1 MKLSR
6 VPATLKTLSLVFI
19 LLLPPGAMSQEVWI
33 KKASALLAE
42 PLRTSAVQGLAS
54 PDTKALVK
62 ERKGIWLLVESDDGS
77 GWVRLAAV
85 RYTAPGGNIK
95 TSLSALKTGRE
106 GSGNNVAATGVRGMD
121 AKMLTLAKP
130 NFEELALLDDLRTDS
145 SFTRELQEIK
155 NRRKVPAVS
164 YRPPAGKG
172 PPASESARPALKR
185 IKDKR
190 SEIEDE
196 F

>member
-6 VPATLKTLSLVFI
+6 VPATLKTLSLALI

-62 ERKGIWLLVESDDGS
+62 ERKGIWLLVESGDGS

-155 NRRKVPAVS
+155 NRREIPAVS

-172 PPASESARPALKR
+172 PAASESARPALKR

>member
-1 MKLSR
+1 MELSR
-6 VPATLKTLSLVFI
+6 VPATLKTLSLALI
-19 LLLPPGAMSQEVWI
+19 LLLPPGAISQEVWI

-54 PDTKALVK
+54 PDTKALIK
-62 ERKGIWLLVESDDGS
+62 ERKGIWLLVESVDGS
-77 GWVRLAAV
+77 GWVRLSAV

-106 GSGNNVAATGVRGMD
+106 GSGNNVAATGIRGMD

-130 NFEELALLDDLRTDS
+130 NFGELALLGDLSTDS
-145 SFTRELQEIK
+145 NFTKELQEIK

-172 PPASESARPALKR
+172 PAASESTRPALKR